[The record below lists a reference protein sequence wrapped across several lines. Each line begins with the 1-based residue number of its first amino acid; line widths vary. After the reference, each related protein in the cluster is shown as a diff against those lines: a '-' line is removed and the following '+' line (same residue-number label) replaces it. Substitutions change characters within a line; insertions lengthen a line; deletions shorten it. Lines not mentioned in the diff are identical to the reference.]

1 MEETQSSRK
10 ASDKNFL
17 KALAANKNI
26 TNCMYPLV
34 KCERTCKQ

>member
-1 MEETQSSRK
+1 MEETQSTRK
-10 ASDKNFL
+10 T